1 MVGELARPAIS
12 AVHLIA
18 FSTIRTSQKMYKFIV
33 SCYYWPPNHGKIHL
47 RALQV
52 SLDQDQ
58 REPDLFPHKSLE
70 QSTPKTERRQ
80 AQRLKTVCEA
90 ELTASLAILDRD
102 AYPCSDT
109 LLFYGSTEDL
119 SANGISVII
128 PAALI
133 DDRFRGDWAR
143 LQISLFL
150 PTGSVRLEVNPIRWQ
165 LLQQESSRLGY
176 LMGAQILRFD
186 DNRTA
191 YDDYLR
197 SISNLA
203 FEN

>member
-1 MVGELARPAIS
+1 
-12 AVHLIA
+12 
-18 FSTIRTSQKMYKFIV
+18 MYKFIV
-33 SCYYWPPNHGKIHL
+33 SCYYWRPHHGKIRL
-47 RALQV
+47 RTLQV

-58 REPDLFPHKSLE
+58 REPDPFRLKSLE
-70 QSTPKTERRQ
+70 QSTLKTERRK
-80 AQRLKTVCEA
+80 AQRLKTACEA
-90 ELTASLAILDRD
+90 ELTASLAILDSD

-119 SANGISVII
+119 SADGISVVI

-143 LQISLFL
+143 LQLSLFL

-165 LLQQESSRLGY
+165 LLQQDSSRLGY

-186 DNRTA
+186 ANRTA
-191 YDDYLR
+191 YDEYLR
-197 SISNLA
+197 TMSDLA
-203 FEN
+203 LEN

>member
-1 MVGELARPAIS
+1 
-12 AVHLIA
+12 
-18 FSTIRTSQKMYKFIV
+18 MYKFTV
-33 SCYYWPPNHGKIHL
+33 SCYYWPPNDGKIRL

-52 SLDQDQ
+52 SLDQDR
-58 REPDLFPHKSLE
+58 RERDLFPSKSLE
-70 QSTPKTERRQ
+70 QSTPKPERRQ
-80 AQRLKTVCEA
+80 AQRFKTVCEA
-90 ELTASLAILDRD
+90 ELTASLAILDSD
-102 AYPCSDT
+102 AHPCSDT

-133 DDRFRGDWAR
+133 DDRFCGDWAR
-143 LQISLFL
+143 LQLSLFL

-186 DNRTA
+186 ENRTA

>member
-1 MVGELARPAIS
+1 
-12 AVHLIA
+12 
-18 FSTIRTSQKMYKFIV
+18 MYKFTV
-33 SCYYWPPNHGKIHL
+33 SCYYWPPNNGKLHL
-47 RALQV
+47 RTLQV

-58 REPDLFPHKSLE
+58 READLFPLKSLE
-70 QSTPKTERRQ
+70 QRIPKNERRQ
-80 AQRLKTVCEA
+80 AQRLKTICEA
-90 ELTASLAILDRD
+90 ELTASLAILDLD

-119 SANGISVII
+119 SANGLSVVI

-143 LQISLFL
+143 LRLSLFL
-150 PTGSVRLEVNPIRWQ
+150 PTGPVRLEVNPIRWQ

-197 SISNLA
+197 SIFNLA